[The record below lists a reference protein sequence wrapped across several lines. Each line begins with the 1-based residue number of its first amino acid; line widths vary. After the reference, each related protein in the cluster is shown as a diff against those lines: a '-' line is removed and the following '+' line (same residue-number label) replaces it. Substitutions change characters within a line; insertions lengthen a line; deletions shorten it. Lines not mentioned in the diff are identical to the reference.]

1 MHKNFWRLKNRY
13 LKCTI
18 RYKDFYYSG
27 YVMIVGISVNGEGIF
42 AHLTF
47 EP

>member
-1 MHKNFWRLKNRY
+1 MHKNFWCLKNRY

-18 RYKDFYYSG
+18 KYKDFHYSG

-42 AHLTF
+42 AHLIF